1 MIEASTSQNIARNTT
16 IHVQV
21 RAPEQEL
28 KPMSADGGA
37 RKDSRKD
44 SNSAGGAQPHAAMQK
59 PLYVLAPS
67 PDPTP
72 TGVYLP
78 RSSEWGEPEEGAGA
92 GVYSP
97 GYGFPRVSP
106 RLPPPL
112 GVGDAGILNA
122 ETGEGAFCPLPVC
135 PTPRAYT
142 SHGPANGESLKR
154 EAGWGMLA
162 Y

>member
-1 MIEASTSQNIARNTT
+1 
-16 IHVQV
+16 
-21 RAPEQEL
+21 
-28 KPMSADGGA
+28 MSADGGA

-135 PTPRAYT
+135 PTPRGDVPTVQGMGIRPGYR
-142 SHGPANGESLKR
+142 HDCPRPPGRGRRP
-154 EAGWGMLA
+154 EAGRGGGC
-162 Y
+162 

>member
-1 MIEASTSQNIARNTT
+1 
-16 IHVQV
+16 
-21 RAPEQEL
+21 
-28 KPMSADGGA
+28 MSADGGA

-97 GYGFPRVSP
+97 GYGPPRVSP
-106 RLPPPL
+106 SGRGRRRGEPG
-112 GVGDAGILNA
+112 GVGDAGILRA
-122 ETGEGAFCPLPVC
+122 ETGAWGFLPPPRLPLPAWGYL
-135 PTPRAYT
+135 PR
-142 SHGPANGESLKR
+142 SSV
-154 EAGWGMLA
+154 WGRA
-162 Y
+162 